1 MSSINKIAKSYD
13 RVADDYFNQIG
24 LLGLSEKALKK
35 FLKLLPGK
43 AKVLDVGCGGGQDSK
58 FLANQGCS
66 VTGIDISKE
75 MIKIAKKY
83 APEAVFL
90 LADLMELPASKKYDG
105 IWCCRVFHHISL
117 ADQTRFI
124 KKLKVLLK
132 KNGILYLTAF
142 VSDQKIDYEAF
153 DSGEDK
159 LLKKRLTA
167 KSFKSLLSDN
177 GFEIIGFKYW
187 EGKRGME
194 VFARKIEVL

>member
-1 MSSINKIAKSYD
+1 MSNINKIARSYN

-43 AKVLDVGCGGGQDSK
+43 AKILDVGCGGGQDSK

-66 VTGIDISKE
+66 VMGIDISKE
-75 MIKIAKKY
+75 MIKIAKDY

-90 LADLMELPASKKYDG
+90 LADLMDLPASKKYDG

-117 ADQTRFI
+117 DDQTKFI

-142 VSDQKIDYEAF
+142 VSDQKGDYESF

-159 LLKKRLTA
+159 LLKKRLTT
-167 KSFKSLLSDN
+167 KSFKSLLSNN
-177 GFEIIGFKYW
+177 GFEIISFKYW

-194 VFARKIEVL
+194 IFARKIEVF